1 MRIAFIH
8 SCLEPGK
15 DGVGDYTRLL
25 AQECLNQGHPACLL
39 SLNDPFVTGAP
50 IESNDI
56 VPMLRLGRHMPWP
69 ERIRKAR
76 AFLNVFQPDRISLQF
91 VCYGWHP
98 KGLAIGIGK
107 RLQPLID
114 GTPLHLMLHELW
126 IGEDRDAGVKEKIVG
141 AVQRHFVLG
150 MIRSLQPARVHTS
163 NPAYVQLLARHRV
176 TAQVLPLF
184 GLIPIVNQPDSSW
197 LEGELANLG
206 LDTGPDWRE
215 RHWLLGLFGSLH
227 TVWPPEPLFSYLQ
240 DAGQRH
246 DRKIVILSI
255 GRIGAG
261 ADLWQSLASKYSHQ
275 FTFCKLGEQSP
286 EHVSQFLQFIDFG
299 IATTPWTIIGKSAT
313 VSTMLDHGL
322 PVIVNRD
329 ELRYGFDVPNEAA
342 SPLLCKMQ
350 PDLATT
356 LPSLHGRPPHS
367 TLPTIARQMLA
378 EL

>member
-25 AQECLNQGHPACLL
+25 AHEFLNQGHPACLL

-56 VPMLRLGRHMPWP
+56 VPTLRLGRHTPWP

-98 KGLAIGIGK
+98 KGLAVGIGK

-126 IGEDRDAGVKEKIVG
+126 IGEDRDAPMKERIVG
-141 AVQRHFVLG
+141 SVQRHFVLR
-150 MIRSLQPARVHTS
+150 MLRSLHPTIVHTS
-163 NPAYVQLLARHRV
+163 NLAYVQLLAKHGV
-176 TAQVLPLF
+176 TAQILPLF
-184 GLIPIVNQPDSSW
+184 GLIPLVDQPESSW
-197 LEGELANLG
+197 LEGELAALG
-206 LDTGPDWRE
+206 LETGPGWRD
-215 RHWLLGLFGSLH
+215 RHWLFGLFGSLH
-227 TVWPPEPLFSYLQ
+227 TVWPPEPLFSYLR
-240 DAGQRH
+240 DASQKH
-246 DRKIVILSI
+246 DRKIVILGI

-261 ADLWQSLASKYSHQ
+261 SDLWQSLASKYSHQ
-275 FTFCKLGEQSP
+275 FTFGKLGERPP
-286 EHVSQFLQFIDFG
+286 EQISQFLQFIDFG
-299 IATTPWTIIGKSAT
+299 IATTPWAIIGKSAT

-329 ELRYGFDVPNEAA
+329 ELRYGFDIPHHPS
-342 SPLLCKMQ
+342 SPLLYKMQ
-350 PDLATT
+350 PNLAVT
-356 LPSLHGRPPHS
+356 LPDLNHRPPHS
-367 TLPTIARQMLA
+367 TLPGIARQMLA
-378 EL
+378 GL